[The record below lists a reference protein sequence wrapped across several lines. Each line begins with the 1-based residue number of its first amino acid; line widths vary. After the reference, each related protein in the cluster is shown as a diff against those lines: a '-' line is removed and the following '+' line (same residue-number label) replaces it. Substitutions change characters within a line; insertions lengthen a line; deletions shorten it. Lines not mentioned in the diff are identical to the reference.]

1 MEIAALIL
9 SILSFIFS
17 CIIAVYQIKIT
28 IKLNN
33 INLKSSIYEKI
44 FDKYLI
50 TEIPN
55 ARGYI
60 KFDNKNYLTGED
72 KLKDVLVNML
82 NDSLYFRYYDKNF
95 YNSLKSELQSLED
108 FLVKNVGKQIEE
120 ISQLDFL
127 NEIEVFLSK
136 IYKMIE
142 EKKIKG

>member
-1 MEIAALIL
+1 MEIAAFVL

-17 CIIAVYQIKIT
+17 CIIAVYQIKMT

-33 INLKSSIYEKI
+33 VNLKSGIYEKI

-72 KLKDVLVNML
+72 KLKEVLVDMQ
-82 NDSLYFRYYDKNF
+82 NDLLYFRYNDKNF
-95 YNSLKSELQSLED
+95 YDGLKSELQSLED
-108 FLVKNVGKQIEE
+108 FLVQNVGKQINQMD
-120 ISQLDFL
+120 QLDFL
-127 NEIEVFLSK
+127 NKIEVFLSK